1 MAVIKGMIKAV
12 YDYSFDVISEYSQ
25 DYLKRY
31 LNNVLSPSEASQVY
45 DAVYNT
51 LDSEGRELFFG
62 LYDVC
67 KDFSNGL
74 ISTGYSVPLMPCVD
88 VTDDGKVLVKGVYVG
103 ITVPERIITPDFVK
117 NFKATIKSSK
127 LAKLKRPNKYGVSVI
142 KVSTGKDYPNH
153 GMLRNRAEFNLL
165 VEI

>member
-31 LNNVLSPSEASQVY
+31 LNDVLSPSEASQVY

-62 LYDVC
+62 L
-67 KDFSNGL
+67 
-74 ISTGYSVPLMPCVD
+74 I
-88 VTDDGKVLVKGVYVG
+88 
-103 ITVPERIITPDFVK
+103 
-117 NFKATIKSSK
+117 
-127 LAKLKRPNKYGVSVI
+127 
-142 KVSTGKDYPNH
+142 
-153 GMLRNRAEFNLL
+153 
-165 VEI
+165 